1 MAKRRMFS
9 KDVVITD
16 KFITMPATS
25 RCLYFEL
32 AMQADDD
39 GFVSNPKIILRML
52 GFNEAD
58 LKILFINNYV
68 IPFESGV
75 VVITHWK
82 QHNSIP
88 KDRYTPTIYTQE
100 KALLSQGENKEYV
113 LGTNNQQFFPQN

>member
-9 KDVVITD
+9 KDIVITD
-16 KFITMPATS
+16 KFITMPVSS

-39 GFVSNPKIILRML
+39 GFISNPKIVLRML
-52 GFNEAD
+52 GFNETD
-58 LKILFINNYV
+58 LKILFVHGFV

-100 KALLSQGENKEYV
+100 KALLKEGQNKEY
-113 LGTNNQQFFPQN
+113 LIENNNQQFFPQN

>member
-9 KDVVITD
+9 KDIVVTD
-16 KFITMPATS
+16 KFITMPSTS

-58 LKILFINNYV
+58 LQILFVNGYV

-82 QHNSIP
+82 QHNHIP

-100 KALLSQGENKEYV
+100 KAMLSNGENKEYI
-113 LGTNNQQFFPQN
+113 LKADNQQFFQQE